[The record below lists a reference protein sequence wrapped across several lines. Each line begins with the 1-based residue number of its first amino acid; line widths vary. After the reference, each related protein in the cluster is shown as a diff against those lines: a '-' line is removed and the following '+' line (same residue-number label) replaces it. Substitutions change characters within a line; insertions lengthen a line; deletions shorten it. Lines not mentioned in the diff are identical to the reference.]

1 MTQFLEKADRTAGGV
16 DGRVNG
22 KLLGR
27 GLLITTFLLA
37 AALSGC
43 MNKFASPPAPP
54 PPAASVAHPLEK
66 EVVEWDTFCGYLQ
79 SPEMANVAAR
89 VSGLVL
95 QMPFTEGSMVKRGDL
110 LAVID
115 DRPFKADLDA
125 KLADQQKAESTLALA
140 KITFDRMVVLRK
152 KSAVAEQDFDNA
164 KAACDQAAAILA
176 GAKAAVATSKLNL
189 EWCLV
194 RSPIDGRVSNK
205 LVTEGNLVTGGG
217 GPAPAT
223 LLTTVTSVSPM
234 YVYVDVDETTVQ
246 KYRRLSEERKLI
258 SAREGKVPCYFELGS
273 ETGFPHEGVID
284 FMDNHVDK
292 NTGTMKIRAV
302 LDNKSG
308 QFIDGYFARL
318 RVPGSGRYR
327 TLLVPDEAV
336 GNDQNQT
343 TVNVVGK
350 DNMVQVRQVQLGA
363 LFGRLR
369 SIKSGISTSDLVIVN
384 GQARTRPGVPV
395 TPTEVPIKLD
405 EGDFTDPGAAV
416 ARRDVPVDT
425 KARDGGKGNDVK
437 GDSPVLA
444 RTRTE
449 TAPVIPA
456 YSTQPAVGTG
466 K

>member
-1 MTQFLEKADRTAGGV
+1 LLNNRIIRIEAIGMARLGEISRTS
-16 DGRVNG
+16 
-22 KLLGR
+22 GR
-27 GLLITTFLLA
+27 GLLVAVSLMA
-37 AALSGC
+37 AFGGC
-43 MNKFASPPAPP
+43 MGKPGAPP
-54 PPAASVAHPLEK
+54 EQPPPVATVAHPLEK
-66 EVVEWDTFCGYLQ
+66 EVVEWDTFSGYLQ

-89 VSGLVL
+89 VSGLVM

-115 DRPFKADLDA
+115 DRPFKADLDS
-125 KLADQQKAESTLALA
+125 KLADQQKAESALKLA
-140 KITFDRMVVLRK
+140 KLTFDRMVVLEK
-152 KSAVAEQDFDNA
+152 KNAVAVQDFDNA
-164 KAACDQAAAILA
+164 QAACDQAAAILA

-205 LVTEGNLVTGGG
+205 LVTEGNLVTGGAG
-217 GPAPAT
+217 AAPAT

-246 KYRRLSEERKLI
+246 RYRRLSDERKLI

-308 QFIDGYFARL
+308 EFIDGYFARL

-327 TLLVPDEAV
+327 TLLVPDQAV

-343 TVNVVGK
+343 TVNVIDK
-350 DNMVQVRQVQLGA
+350 DNKVQVRQVELGA
-363 LFGRLR
+363 LFGKLR
-369 SIKSGISTSDLVIVN
+369 AIKSGISTSDLVIVN
-384 GQARTRPGVPV
+384 GQARTRPGTPV
-395 TPTEVPIKLD
+395 TPTEVKLKLD

-416 ARRDVPVDT
+416 ARRDVPIES
-425 KARDGGKGNDVK
+425 KSPESGKGNDVK
-437 GDSPVLA
+437 GDRPVFA
-444 RTRTE
+444 E
-449 TAPVIPA
+449 TKTGTVPAIPA
-456 YSTQPAVGTG
+456 SSTPSATG
-466 K
+466 AGK